1 MSDNNV
7 IIHIG
12 LIKTGSTYLQNYIF
26 PHLSKT
32 IFINGHEDFTSQW
45 QDQVLKNNE
54 HILISDENF
63 SGKAWKKENYYS
75 RAIPINSCPSVVFE
89 RNVKFLKQCFP
100 KAKIFIFFRRH
111 GDLVISMYRQ
121 YIKNRGTLLLDDFYG
136 KEKIIHPS
144 WLSYQKK
151 IQILQKYFDDGTY
164 FIDYTDFQKYGD
176 QFIIDFFQQEF
187 DIQFNGKIDTPKRT
201 NVGMKGRGLIWCR
214 KMNKLYNKISL
225 PEIVQKSLRLMKLDP
240 AGLIQ
245 NRMPFINN
253 QDPKE
258 FQEIKEEINEYFR
271 NDWLYF
277 QKNKY
282 TYPIT
287 T

>member
-12 LIKTGSTYLQNYIF
+12 LIKTGSTYLQNFIF

-32 IFINGHEDFTSQW
+32 IFINGHENFTSQW

-75 RAIPINSCPSVVFE
+75 RAIPIDYRPSMVFE

-100 KAKIFIFFRRH
+100 NATIFIFFRRH

-121 YIKNRGTLLLDDFYG
+121 FIKNRGTLLLHEFYG
-136 KEKIIHPS
+136 KEKIIQPT
-144 WLSYQKK
+144 WLSYENK
-151 IQILQKYFDDGTY
+151 IQILRRYFDDTY
-164 FIDYTDFQKYGD
+164 FIDYSDFQKYGD
-176 QFIIDFFQQEF
+176 RFIIDFFQQEF
-187 DIQFNGKIDTPKRT
+187 DIKFEGRMNTPKRT

-225 PEIVQKSLRLMKLDP
+225 PKNIQKSLRLLKLDP

-258 FQEIKEEINEYFR
+258 FQEIKEEINEYFSS
-271 NDWLYF
+271 DWLYF

-282 TYPIT
+282 VYPIT
-287 T
+287 G